1 MSNASRIKGWDDLW
15 SIEVK
20 PLGHGPV
27 TLMLE
32 GERDCDDDG
41 AACTKD
47 DRGLAESVSL
57 TILGPPALS
66 VADEMATEGEES
78 SLAFPVTLDRTA
90 TEEVTVDYATSDGT
104 ATAGSDYTTTSGM
117 LTFAEGETTQIV
129 TVPVL
134 DNEDVEEDETLT
146 VNLSDA
152 SGARIEGGS
161 ATGTIGDNDT
171 E

>member
-1 MSNASRIKGWDDLW
+1 M
-15 SIEVK
+15 
-20 PLGHGPV
+20 
-27 TLMLE
+27 
-32 GERDCDDDG
+32 
-41 AACTKD
+41 
-47 DRGLAESVSL
+47 
-57 TILGPPALS
+57 
-66 VADEMATEGEES
+66 
-78 SLAFPVTLDRTA
+78 
-90 TEEVTVDYATSDGT
+90 DYATSDGT

>member
-1 MSNASRIKGWDDLW
+1 
-15 SIEVK
+15 
-20 PLGHGPV
+20 
-27 TLMLE
+27 
-32 GERDCDDDG
+32 
-41 AACTKD
+41 
-47 DRGLAESVSL
+47 
-57 TILGPPALS
+57 
-66 VADEMATEGEES
+66 
-78 SLAFPVTLDRTA
+78 
-90 TEEVTVDYATSDGT
+90 
-104 ATAGSDYTTTSGM
+104 M